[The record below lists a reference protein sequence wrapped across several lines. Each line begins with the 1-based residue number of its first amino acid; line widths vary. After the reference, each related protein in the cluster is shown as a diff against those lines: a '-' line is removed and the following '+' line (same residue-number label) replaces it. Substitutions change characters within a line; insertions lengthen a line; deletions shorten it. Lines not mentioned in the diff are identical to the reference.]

1 MASAAQIEANRR
13 NAQKSVGP
21 RTERGKAAVGQNAL
35 RHGLCSGFPLM
46 SDESSDAGRQLLAA
60 LVEENQPVGVNEE
73 ILVYKMA
80 EHFFFQKRAGF
91 LLAQEFDEGDFGVK
105 NSSEVGLML
114 RYHTSADRGF
124 TRALNE
130 LRRLQK
136 ERSLQEIGFD
146 SQKVD
151 SADTPETRKEPDT
164 AVPGNDA
171 RCPLMNPP
179 AA

>member
-1 MASAAQIEANRR
+1 
-13 NAQKSVGP
+13 
-21 RTERGKAAVGQNAL
+21 
-35 RHGLCSGFPLM
+35 M
-46 SDESSDAGRQLLAA
+46 SDESSDAGRQLLAV

-91 LLAQEFDEGDFGVK
+91 LLAQEFDEADFGVK

-136 ERSLQEIGFD
+136 ERRLQEIGFD
-146 SQKVD
+146 SQKVEEAPLETPAEPPKASSVVVTPADPAPIRAEHD
-151 SADTPETRKEPDT
+151 SADAAETRKEPDI
-164 AVPGNDA
+164 AVPAVA
-171 RCPLMNPP
+171 RSAPQ
-179 AA
+179 